1 MVYADHVTLLGGSA
15 CSIQKNTE
23 ALVVTGKDVGKK
35 VNANKTKY
43 IVMSQDQNA
52 GRRHSM
58 KIYIISFENVEEFEY
73 LGTTLTNQS
82 SIREETKKRM
92 KSGNV

>member
-1 MVYADHVTLLGGSA
+1 LGGS
-15 CSIQKNTE
+15 IHPVTENIE
-23 ALVVTGKDVGKK
+23 ALIVDSTKIGLEVKAD
-35 VNANKTKY
+35 KTKY

-52 GRRHSM
+52 GRRYSM

-82 SIREETKKRM
+82 SIREEIKKRM

>member
-1 MVYADHVTLLGGSA
+1 MGGS
-15 CSIQKNTE
+15 IHPVTENIE
-23 ALVVTGKDVGKK
+23 ALIVDSTKIGLEVKAD
-35 VNANKTKY
+35 KTKY

-82 SIREETKKRM
+82 SIREEIKKRM

>member
-1 MVYADHVTLLGGSA
+1 MGGS
-15 CSIQKNTE
+15 IHPVTENIE
-23 ALVVTGKDVGKK
+23 ALIVDSTKIGLEVKAD
-35 VNANKTKY
+35 KTKY

-52 GRRHSM
+52 GRRYSM

-82 SIREETKKRM
+82 SIREEIKKRM

>member
-1 MVYADHVTLLGGSA
+1 LGGS
-15 CSIQKNTE
+15 IHPVTENTE
-23 ALVVTGKDVGKK
+23 ALIVDSTKIGLEVKAD
-35 VNANKTKY
+35 KTKY

-82 SIREETKKRM
+82 SIREEIKKRM